1 MSRSTLLAAIAALAL
16 VPTAFAQEVATT
28 PTKAHF
34 ALGDQSWFGEDDP
47 NSEGFIT
54 GLRGFSHFYEPIGNP
69 IYFESPFNYTG
80 ARFIYLHHSFADDS
94 QLAGGE
100 LSVYALQLRLAI
112 NERLGFIATKD
123 GYSDLKADALP
134 NDKGWNDL
142 AAGLKYVFYVDRE
155 NDTVATA
162 GFRYMVDSGDEEV
175 LQGGVGE
182 FSPFISAAMGF
193 DELHLIGSASLRV
206 PMDSDDG
213 NTIFQ
218 WSFHADY
225 EVSPESMPG
234 FAPVFELHG
243 LHYLDDGAR
252 TPLSV
257 GGLDYTNLGS
267 TDVAGSTV
275 IWAGLGARYKLNPNM
290 QLGLDYELPLTNRNA
305 DIFGD
310 RITFDLHIMY

>member
-1 MSRSTLLAAIAALAL
+1 MIRSTLLAAVAALAL
-16 VPTAFAQEVATT
+16 APITFAQEVAAS
-28 PTKAHF
+28 PSKAHF
-34 ALGDQSWFGEDDP
+34 ALSDQSWFGEDDP
-47 NSEGFIT
+47 NSEGFLT
-54 GLRGFSHFYEPIGNP
+54 GLRGFNHFYEPIGNP

-94 QLAGGE
+94 QLAGGD

-112 NERLGFIATKD
+112 TERLGFIATKD

-155 NDTVATA
+155 NDTVATV
-162 GFRYMVDSGDEEV
+162 GFRYMIDSGDEEV

-182 FSPFISAAMGF
+182 LSPIVYAAKGF
-193 DELHLIGSASLRV
+193 DELHLLASASLRI

-218 WSFHADY
+218 WSLHADY
-225 EVSPESMPG
+225 ELSPESMPG

-243 LHYLDDGAR
+243 LHYLDDAAR

-267 TDVAGSTV
+267 NDVAGSTV
-275 IWAGLGARYKLNPNM
+275 IWAGLGARYKLNPNT
-290 QLGLDYELPLTNRNA
+290 QIGLDYELPLTNRNA

-310 RITFDLHIMY
+310 RITFDFHIMY